1 MRKAPKKKHQQ
12 VDPEQVRGLM
22 IATGL
27 SDEQI
32 RKLIRSKS
40 SPRNF
45 LIRDAWNKELAR
57 QAKGLAHV

>member
-1 MRKAPKKKHQQ
+1 MRKAPKKKHPP
-12 VDPEQVRGLM
+12 VNPDQVRGLM

-45 LIRDAWNKELAR
+45 LIRDAWNREIAR
-57 QAKGLAHV
+57 QSKAPAHD